1 MHLYYVNRPS
11 LEPGAQ
17 DLQLLVPGQAHASHF
32 LSVCFWRERRRVG
45 YEGLRERGER
55 VVGVDV
61 GEVLPTEPINVGQLV
76 LVGQAADVVDV
87 SVAEDIG
94 VVACPDAVGPER
106 SRRQFKS
113 CSNLMLISREDN
125 SVITCQALS
134 LPLPRVVKI
143 LDCKKFG
150 RRAACADWE
159 FRPGWLTKRGEDE
172 QNKLEGHSVVMGGR
186 RWRNSAE
193 FQRFWGLA
201 VLLLSPN
208 WPLDGVASVHCT
220 VSKIPIQEFEVYSKY
235 ILWSKCGWKLC
246 QHIFNLSRE
255 KKRFMYKV
263 HKT

>member
-1 MHLYYVNRPS
+1 MHLIYVNRPS

-32 LSVCFWRERRRVG
+32 LSVRFWRERRRVG

-61 GEVLPTEPINVGQLV
+61 GKVLPTEHINVGQLV

-94 VVACPDAVGPER
+94 VVACPDAVGPGR

-150 RRAACADWE
+150 WRAACADWE
-159 FRPGWLTKRGEDE
+159 FRPGWLAKRGQGE
-172 QNKLEGHSVVMGGR
+172 QNKLEGHWIVLGGKR
-186 RWRNSAE
+186 GATQQSFRD
-193 FQRFWGLA
+193 FG
-201 VLLLSPN
+201 VLLYFFWALIDH
-208 WPLDGVASVHCT
+208 LMG
-220 VSKIPIQEFEVYSKY
+220 
-235 ILWSKCGWKLC
+235 
-246 QHIFNLSRE
+246 
-255 KKRFMYKV
+255 
-263 HKT
+263 